1 MKDEKLERIARVI
14 DDNYTLKMEL
24 CEILKIAMFHA
35 VLFGGYV
42 VVFKLLFGA
51 P

>member
-1 MKDEKLERIARVI
+1 MKDKKLERIAREL
-14 DDNYTLKMEL
+14 DDNYSLKSSGS
-24 CEILKIAMFHA
+24 EITKIGVFHM

-42 VVFKLLFGA
+42 LVFKLLFGA

>member
-1 MKDEKLERIARVI
+1 MRDKKLERIARAI

-24 CEILKIAMFHA
+24 CELLKIGIFHA
-35 VLFGGYV
+35 VLFGGYLV
-42 VVFKLLFGA
+42 IFKLLFGA